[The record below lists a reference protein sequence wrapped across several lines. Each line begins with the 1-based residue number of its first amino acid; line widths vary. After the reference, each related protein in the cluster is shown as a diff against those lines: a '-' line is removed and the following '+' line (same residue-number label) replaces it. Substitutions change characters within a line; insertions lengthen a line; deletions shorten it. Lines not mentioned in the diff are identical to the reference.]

1 MNHSTMEMESHVV
14 DIMMIR
20 ILFYIE
26 ETSLFYYFTSS
37 APRVVNA
44 YLRNFLPFCI

>member
-20 ILFYIE
+20 NFFTSKE
-26 ETSLFYYFTSS
+26 PSLFYLCFIIIIDINYQ
-37 APRVVNA
+37 A
-44 YLRNFLPFCI
+44 FLFI